1 MFCICI
7 LYIIF
12 NGCYIRIYHDTSMIR
27 VNSPFVK
34 SVEVPRQ
41 GATRPC
47 LAAESGS
54 PGESYGGLT
63 QQKCWSIQ
71 LIADRILVDLSL
83 LTWIVHR
90 QTMTKKQHVVK
101 TLRLRYMLVLRQI
114 YLQYCYWDFTPTHDP
129 QTKVEYAISDGGWTN
144 YGLHLGISS
153 IGFYRTFI
161 PPHNMEKFGSFQA
174 LFSVWLE
181 IPLSEL
187 HASLGST
194 KKNIVDFHSISLIK
208 SWISESIPFQT
219 KQCHLD
225 VSFGCHFS
233 TIPILT
239 FLMIIFAY
247 LGMVQNPGAL
257 LLFPQSN

>member
-1 MFCICI
+1 M
-7 LYIIF
+7 
-12 NGCYIRIYHDTSMIR
+12 
-27 VNSPFVK
+27 
-34 SVEVPRQ
+34 
-41 GATRPC
+41 
-47 LAAESGS
+47 
-54 PGESYGGLT
+54 
-63 QQKCWSIQ
+63 
-71 LIADRILVDLSL
+71 
-83 LTWIVHR
+83 
-90 QTMTKKQHVVK
+90 K